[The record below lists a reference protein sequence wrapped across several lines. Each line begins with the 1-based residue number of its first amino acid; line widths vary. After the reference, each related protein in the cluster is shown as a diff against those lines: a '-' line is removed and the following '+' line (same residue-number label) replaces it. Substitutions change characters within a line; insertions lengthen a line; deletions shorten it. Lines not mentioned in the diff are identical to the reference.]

1 MKFKMARPQHRS
13 LRKSSGGRYHA
24 FRTKR
29 RFELAGYPAETKL
42 SAERKVRAK
51 RVRGGNIKFYN
62 LSTNIINVTDK
73 SGKTAKTEMTNVV
86 ENPANPQLVRRN
98 IITKGVVVETKLG
111 RARVTNRPGQEG
123 SVNGKLL

>member
-1 MKFKMARPQHRS
+1 MARSQERS
-13 LRKSSGGRYHA
+13 LRKASGGRYHPS
-24 FRTKR
+24 RTKR

-42 SAERKVRAK
+42 SPERKVRVK
-51 RVRGGNIKFYN
+51 RVRGGNLKFYN

-73 SGKTAKTEMTNVV
+73 NGRTVKTEITNVV